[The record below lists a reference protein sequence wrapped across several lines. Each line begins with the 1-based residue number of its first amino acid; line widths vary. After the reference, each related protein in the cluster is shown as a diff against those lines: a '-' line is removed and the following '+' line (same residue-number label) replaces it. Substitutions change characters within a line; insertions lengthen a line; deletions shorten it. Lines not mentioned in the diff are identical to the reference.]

1 MFGLSGWCGLGAR
14 VFPRFASDREDV
26 FALAL
31 VFAKL
36 TNQYCNSRSVF
47 PDDPRE
53 SSVLLT
59 DQQKLYKALGVTGAG
74 KEIIEDMLKLIPE
87 VRPSI
92 QEAYKRYQRLT
103 ATKLD
108 EKLAQSEKDREKSEK
123 INTFLQDQ
131 VIDNL
136 NEVERNLEKQ
146 QRAAADNSANILKEV
161 KKSF

>member
-1 MFGLSGWCGLGAR
+1 MFGLSGWSGLGAR
-14 VFPRFASDREDV
+14 VFPRVASDREDV

-59 DQQKLYKALGVTGAG
+59 DQQELYKALGVTGAG

-108 EKLAQSEKDREKSEK
+108 EKLTQSEKERQKSEK
-123 INTFLQDQ
+123 DKAFLQDQ

-146 QRAAADNSANILKEV
+146 QRAAADSSAKMLKEV
-161 KKSF
+161 KNSF

>member
-1 MFGLSGWCGLGAR
+1 M
-14 VFPRFASDREDV
+14 
-26 FALAL
+26 FALGL

-36 TNQYCNSRSVF
+36 TNEYCNPRSVF

-59 DQQKLYKALGVTGAG
+59 DQQELYKALGVTGAG

-108 EKLAQSEKDREKSEK
+108 EKLAQSEKDKA
-123 INTFLQDQ
+123 FLQDQ
-131 VIDNL
+131 VIENFSDI
-136 NEVERNLEKQ
+136 EITLEKH

-161 KKSF
+161 KKNL

>member
-1 MFGLSGWCGLGAR
+1 M
-14 VFPRFASDREDV
+14 FPRFASDREDV
-26 FALAL
+26 FALGL

-36 TNQYCNSRSVF
+36 TNEYCNSRSVF

-59 DQQKLYKALGVTGAG
+59 DQQELYKALGVAGAG

-108 EKLAQSEKDREKSEK
+108 ETLAQSQKDKA
-123 INTFLQDQ
+123 FLQHQ
-131 VIDNL
+131 VMDNL
-136 NEVERNLEKQ
+136 NEFDKTLEKH
-146 QRAAADNSANILKEV
+146 QRATADISANILKEV
-161 KKSF
+161 KKIV

>member
-1 MFGLSGWCGLGAR
+1 M
-14 VFPRFASDREDV
+14 FPRFASDREDV
-26 FALAL
+26 FALGL

-36 TNQYCNSRSVF
+36 TNEYCNPRSVF
-47 PDDPRE
+47 PDDPQE

-59 DQQKLYKALGVTGAG
+59 DQQELYKALGVTGAG

-108 EKLAQSEKDREKSEK
+108 EKLAQSEKERQKSEK
-123 INTFLQDQ
+123 DIAFLQDQ
-131 VIDNL
+131 VIDTL
-136 NEVERNLEKQ
+136 NDVERTLEKQ
-146 QRAAADNSANILKEV
+146 QRDAVDSSASILKEV
-161 KKSF
+161 RKNV

>member
-1 MFGLSGWCGLGAR
+1 MLLLSGWSGLGAR
-14 VFPRFASDREDV
+14 EFPRVASDREDV
-26 FALAL
+26 FALGL
-31 VFAKL
+31 VLGKL
-36 TNQYCNSRSVF
+36 TNKHCNSLSVF

-59 DQQKLYKALGVTGAG
+59 DQQELYKALGVTGAG

-108 EKLAQSEKDREKSEK
+108 EKLVQSEKV
-123 INTFLQDQ
+123 NAFLQDQ
-131 VIDNL
+131 VIENL

-146 QRAAADNSANILKEV
+146 QRDAADSSAKILKEV
-161 KKSF
+161 KNSF

>member
-1 MFGLSGWCGLGAR
+1 MFELSGWCGLGAR

-36 TNQYCNSRSVF
+36 THQYCNSRSVF

-53 SSVLLT
+53 FSVLLT
-59 DQQKLYKALGVTGAG
+59 DQQELYKALGVTGAG

-92 QEAYKRYQRLT
+92 QDAYKRYQRLT

-123 INTFLQDQ
+123 VNAFLQDQ

>member
-1 MFGLSGWCGLGAR
+1 M
-14 VFPRFASDREDV
+14 FPRVASDREDV
-26 FALAL
+26 FALGL

-36 TNQYCNSRSVF
+36 TNEYCNSRSVF

-59 DQQKLYKALGVTGAG
+59 DQQELYKALGVTGAG

-108 EKLAQSEKDREKSEK
+108 EKLVQSEKV
-123 INTFLQDQ
+123 NAFLQDQ
-131 VIDNL
+131 VIENL
-136 NEVERNLEKQ
+136 SEVERNLERQ
-146 QRAAADNSANILKEV
+146 QRDAADNSAKILKEV
-161 KKSF
+161 KNSF

>member
-1 MFGLSGWCGLGAR
+1 M
-14 VFPRFASDREDV
+14 FPRFASDREDV
-26 FALAL
+26 FALGL

-36 TNQYCNSRSVF
+36 TNEYCNARSVF

-59 DQQKLYKALGVTGAG
+59 DQQELYKALGVTGAG
-74 KEIIEDMLKLIPE
+74 KEILLKLIPE
-87 VRPSI
+87 IRPSI

-108 EKLAQSEKDREKSEK
+108 EKLVQSEKV
-123 INTFLQDQ
+123 NAFLQDQ
-131 VIDNL
+131 VIENL

-146 QRAAADNSANILKEV
+146 QRDAADSSAKILKEV
-161 KKSF
+161 KNSF